1 MSNLVLSELLFL
13 VNLLGMIALMMSSKR
28 HKDKFQRKLPLIL
41 KGQGLRWLG
50 LTLLAIAFLLTYS
63 SYQTGYFVVV
73 WFASLTV
80 AAGLVYLI
88 MMVYEQLVRVKY

>member
-28 HKDKFQRKLPLIL
+28 HKDKFQRKLPLVS

-50 LTLLAIAFLLTYS
+50 LTLLVIAFLLTYL

-88 MMVYEQLVRVKY
+88 MMIYEQLVRVKY

>member
-1 MSNLVLSELLFL
+1 MSDLALSELLFL

-28 HKDKFQRKLPLIL
+28 HKDKFPRKLSFVSRR
-41 KGQGLRWLG
+41 QGLRGLG
-50 LTLLAIAFLLTYS
+50 FMLLAIAFLLTYWS
-63 SYQTGYFVVV
+63 HQTGYFVVV

-88 MMVYEQLVRVKY
+88 MMVYEQLAPIKS